1 MENTT
6 KTELKNTL
14 ETAAEN
20 RDIVVYGLTQNNLK
34 HVTFRIPKE
43 KITVFTGLSGSG
55 KSSIA
60 FDTLAAESQRQM
72 NATYPP
78 FVRSRMPKI
87 PQAGGRTD

>member
-1 MENTT
+1 MEKTT

-55 KSSIA
+55 KSSIV

-78 FVRSRMPKI
+78 FVRSSIRLSNP
-87 PQAGGRTD
+87 